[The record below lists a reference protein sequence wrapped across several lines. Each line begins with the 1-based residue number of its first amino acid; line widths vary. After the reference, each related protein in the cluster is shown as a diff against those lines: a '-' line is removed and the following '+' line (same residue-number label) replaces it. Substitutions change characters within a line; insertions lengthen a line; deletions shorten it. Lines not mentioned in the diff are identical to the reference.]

1 MHHKFELEEMQ
12 KDLELLLQAQQP
24 SLQLSQTKS
33 PQHLQQTIVGQIN
46 YIVRQ
51 PAPVQSQSQE
61 DTVQVGLRVARAD
74 ILCVPGFLR
83 EHSLSSLRLARDE
96 VFICGL
102 STTLTFQVCPALYLP
117 FQESSCPSAELGSVL
132 FREA

>member
-24 SLQLSQTKS
+24 SLQLNQTKS

-61 DTVQVGLRVARAD
+61 DAVQVSLGVAGEGLAGETHILPVLGLLGKHSLRSHWVA
-74 ILCVPGFLR
+74 R
-83 EHSLSSLRLARDE
+83 EHSF
-96 VFICGL
+96 FICG
-102 STTLTFQVCPALYLP
+102 CP
-117 FQESSCPSAELGSVL
+117 
-132 FREA
+132 

>member
-61 DTVQVGLRVARAD
+61 DSLQVSCHPRTSQGIQHLVPSSKRGLQ
-74 ILCVPGFLR
+74 
-83 EHSLSSLRLARDE
+83 LSSHISPELSKVVEDIVR
-96 VFICGL
+96 GL
-102 STTLTFQVCPALYLP
+102 
-117 FQESSCPSAELGSVL
+117 
-132 FREA
+132 

>member
-24 SLQLSQTKS
+24 SLQLSQTKP

-51 PAPVQSQSQE
+51 PAPVQPPSQE
-61 DTVQVGLRVARAD
+61 DPVQVSLGAACSTRSPCDCRA
-74 ILCVPGFLR
+74 LPTHGGAGAV
-83 EHSLSSLRLARDE
+83 SS
-96 VFICGL
+96 F
-102 STTLTFQVCPALYLP
+102 
-117 FQESSCPSAELGSVL
+117 
-132 FREA
+132 

>member
-1 MHHKFELEEMQ
+1 MDIMHHKFELEEMQ

-61 DTVQVGLRVARAD
+61 DTLQVSHSILGLLREYSLSGHRVAQEIAFFFFFL
-74 ILCVPGFLR
+74 ILKWP
-83 EHSLSSLRLARDE
+83 
-96 VFICGL
+96 
-102 STTLTFQVCPALYLP
+102 
-117 FQESSCPSAELGSVL
+117 
-132 FREA
+132 